1 VRPTLRPSLGSH
13 ANPGPVSITDR
24 ATAIN
29 AAVFDDV
36 WGSGNSLRQRF
47 QLNLEIARK
56 DFLYAM
62 RRLRLPRKNAV
73 VMDVG
78 FGNGM
83 LMFQFPPSATLFG
96 TELSRHAIDRAT
108 ARAKRRG
115 YRRFEFLS
123 PTAAVLPFASNIC
136 DIVIA
141 SHVIEHV
148 TDDLAFIDEM
158 LRTLKPQGHL
168 ILIFPLDATADRLLS
183 EKELLN
189 EAHARGHFHVRNY
202 NLQTFLTRLGHDRA
216 RIELSFSDMFLWDW
230 KCKLDSGRAR
240 LSSTRVGK
248 VLDRAIA
255 AVLNIPLCIL
265 PRPAF
270 AAIDRRFQGIGYR
283 PRQAIVVLRKKPT

>member
-1 VRPTLRPSLGSH
+1 MRPSLGSH
-13 ANPGPVSITDR
+13 ADPDSISITDR

-36 WGSGNSLRQRF
+36 WGNGHSLRQRF

-56 DFLYAM
+56 DFLYTM
-62 RRLRLPRKNAV
+62 RRLRLPRNDAV

-83 LMFQFPPSATLFG
+83 LMFQFPPSATLLG

-108 ARAKRRG
+108 TRAKRRG

-123 PTAAVLPFASNIC
+123 PTAAVLPFDSNLC

-158 LRTLKPQGHL
+158 LRTLKPQGYL
-168 ILIFPLDATADRLLS
+168 VLIFPLDATVACLLS
-183 EKELLN
+183 EAELLN
-189 EAHARGHFHVRNY
+189 AAHASGHFHVRNY
-202 NLQTFLTRLGHDRA
+202 NLQTFLARLDQDRA
-216 RIELSFSDMFLWDW
+216 SIVLSFSDMFVWDW
-230 KCKLDSGRAR
+230 KCKLDPVRTGLPAS
-240 LSSTRVGK
+240 RVGK

-255 AVLNIPLCIL
+255 AALNVPLCIL

-283 PRQAIVVLRKKPT
+283 PRQAIVVLRKKPPS

>member
-1 VRPTLRPSLGSH
+1 V
-13 ANPGPVSITDR
+13 NPDPVSITEG

-29 AAVFDDV
+29 AAVFDEV
-36 WGSGNSLRQRF
+36 WGNGNSLRQRF

-62 RRLRLPRKNAV
+62 RRLRLPREDAV

-83 LMFQFPPSATLFG
+83 LMFQFPPSATLLG

-115 YRRFEFLS
+115 YRRFEFTS
-123 PTAAVLPFASNIC
+123 PIAAVLPFDSNIC

-148 TDDLAFIDEM
+148 TDDLVFIDEM
-158 LRTLKPQGHL
+158 LRTLKPRGHL
-168 ILIFPLDATADRLLS
+168 ILILPLDAIADCLLS
-183 EKELLN
+183 EKELMN
-189 EAHARGHFHVRNY
+189 AAHARGHFHVRNY
-202 NLQTFLTRLGHDRA
+202 NLQTFLARLGPDRG
-216 RIELSFSDMFLWDW
+216 RIVLSFSDMFVWDW
-230 KCKLDSGRAR
+230 KSKLDPAR
-240 LSSTRVGK
+240 TRLWLTRVGK
-248 VLDRAIA
+248 VLDLAIA

-270 AAIDRRFQGIGYR
+270 AAIDRSFQGMGYR
-283 PRQAIVVLRKKPT
+283 PRQAIVVLRKEPS